1 MTMTNHLP
9 EPTPAEPTPGDS
21 TTAVP
26 TPAVP
31 WETNHAPLVEGE
43 PTPAEPTPADSTT
56 AVPTTVDST
65 PATSSETLAGA
76 LATPVEAP
84 EPAPETPGR
93 LEVTGEWRR
102 VSPRAIT
109 IDLVGELILAVV
121 VSAIALV
128 LWRLIDHP
136 WPLIAGGAIVL
147 VTLVSAAFVPRRIR
161 SIGYLLREDDLLF
174 RRGIMWQR
182 FVAVPYGRMQLV
194 DINRGPLARA
204 FGLAELKFVTASP
217 AAGITIPGLPLDEAE
232 SLRDHLVSVAESR
245 RTGL

>member
-1 MTMTNHLP
+1 MTMTNPLP
-9 EPTPAEPTPGDS
+9 EPLPASAPV
-21 TTAVP
+21 A
-26 TPAVP
+26 
-31 WETNHAPLVEGE
+31 NHAPHEANHNASDPGE
-43 PTPAEPTPADSTT
+43 PSPADAPLTGG
-56 AVPTTVDST
+56 APD
-65 PATSSETLAGA
+65 TLAGS
-76 LATPVEAP
+76 LATPVAAP
-84 EPAPETPGR
+84 EPAVETPGR
-93 LEVTGEWRR
+93 LEITGEWRR

-109 IDLVGELILAVV
+109 IDLIGEAVAVV
-121 VSAIALV
+121 VVAAIAGV
-128 LWRLIDHP
+128 LWFLIDHP
-136 WPLIAGGAIVL
+136 WPLLAGGAIVL
-147 VTLVSAAFVPRRIR
+147 VTLVTAAFVPRRIR

-217 AAGITIPGLPLDEAE
+217 AAGVTIPGLPMDEAE